1 MLKHQQRNMLL
12 FGTLFLEINFF
23 SKEKKE
29 LKKNQQSHST
39 SGYLSEEHKG
49 ANLKRYMHPY
59 IHCIIIYNSQDME
72 TT

>member
-1 MLKHQQRNMLL
+1 MLL

-23 SKEKKE
+23 QGKERMKK
-29 LKKNQQSHST
+29 KIKSHST

-59 IHCIIIYNSQDME
+59 INCISIYNSQDME
-72 TT
+72 TTYISIDG